1 MSVFPTIDIEGVKV
15 PKILIGINSLL
26 GWSHTSVGRD
36 KWIRRYFTARR
47 VAKVFERC
55 IELGVYGVLGPVWPR
70 LIKAI
75 KIAEKETGQQ
85 MTFIST
91 TMGYPKD
98 TEKELKMLNSLYS
111 PVCCMHGTWTDSWP
125 VENGRLVDFEKYL
138 RMIREAGMVPGVACH
153 NGDRLSMV
161 DEGGYDVSVFVT
173 PVNKLGFYMFPTQN
187 SILDAVS
194 RTRKPV
200 IAIKP
205 LSGGRFEE
213 RRIPEWLKWVLGQ
226 KGVSVVCIG
235 FMSEDEA
242 EEDIAYVKD
251 LLEVS

>member
-1 MSVFPTIDIEGVKV
+1 MNRFPTVDIEGIKV
-15 PKILIGINSLL
+15 PKLLIGINSLL

-36 KWIRRYFTARR
+36 RWIRRYYTARR

-91 TMGYPKD
+91 TIGDPKD
-98 TEKELKMLNSLYS
+98 TEKQLKMLNGLYS
-111 PVCCMHGTWTDSWP
+111 PICCIHGAWTDSWP
-125 VENGRLVDFEKYL
+125 IKNSRLVGFEKYL
-138 RMIREAGMVPGVACH
+138 QMIREAGLIPGVACH

-161 DEGGYDVSVFVT
+161 DDGKYDVSVFVT
-173 PVNKLGFYMFPTQN
+173 PVNKLGFYMSPTQR
-187 SILDAVS
+187 SILDAIS
-194 RTRKPV
+194 RTPKPV

-205 LSGGRFEE
+205 LAGGRFQEG
-213 RRIPEWLKWVLGQ
+213 RIPEWLEWVLSQ
-226 KGVSVVCIG
+226 EGVSAVCIG
-235 FMSEDEA
+235 FMSREEA
-242 EEDIAYVKD
+242 EEDIAYMKD
-251 LLEVS
+251 LLGVS